1 MAAQRQQKKRTNDVL
16 QTADIFTRYGQG
28 ATTPGATTP
37 VSDFLDSSRVRSLRW
52 GFTLIFLNG
61 LITFVVL
68 KMSVLRD
75 PTHADPERVFKADA
89 CLVSC
94 NNNGSPDD

>member
-1 MAAQRQQKKRTNDVL
+1 MWRAKYLTWG
-16 QTADIFTRYGQG
+16 I
-28 ATTPGATTP
+28 
-37 VSDFLDSSRVRSLRW
+37 RVG

-89 CLVSC
+89 GLVSC
-94 NNNGSPDD
+94 NNNGSLDV